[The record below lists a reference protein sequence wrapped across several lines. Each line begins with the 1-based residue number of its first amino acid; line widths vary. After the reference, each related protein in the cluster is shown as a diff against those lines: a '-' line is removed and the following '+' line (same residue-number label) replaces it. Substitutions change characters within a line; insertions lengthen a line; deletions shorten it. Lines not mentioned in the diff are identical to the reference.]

1 MTDAESKFF
10 ISTWDGDV
18 AVLKLIDKAHYRM
31 SDIEVL
37 ESFRKD
43 LLGFLD
49 QHEPARILVDFSD
62 LWRIGCLALGGAAVK
77 GVLISA
83 KRRSQRWRTRWKF
96 CGMSDPVRQC
106 YELSRLD
113 SIFPMYASYRDALKA
128 FETERK

>member
-1 MTDAESKFF
+1 MTNQDSSFF
-10 ISTWDGDV
+10 VISWADDI
-18 AVLKLIDKAHYRM
+18 AILQLIDRPHYKM

-37 ESFRKD
+37 EAFRHD
-43 LLGFLD
+43 LIGFLD
-49 QHEPARILVDFSD
+49 RDQPGKVVVDFSD

-83 KRRSQRWRTRWKF
+83 KRRSSRTGCQWKF

-113 SIFPMYASYRDALKA
+113 AIFPMYESRAEALAA
-128 FETERK
+128 FE

>member
-1 MTDAESKFF
+1 MTDRESKFF
-10 ISTWDGDV
+10 VISWDGDV
-18 AVLKLIDKAHYRM
+18 AILKLIDQAHYKM

-37 ESFRKD
+37 EAFRKD

-49 QHEPARILVDFSD
+49 KHEPKKILVDFSN

-83 KRRSQRWRTRWKF
+83 KRRSERCHTVWSF
-96 CGMSDPVRQC
+96 CGMSAPVRQC

-113 SIFPMYASYRDALKA
+113 SIFPMYESRQAAMGAFPDA
-128 FETERK
+128 T

>member
-1 MTDAESKFF
+1 MTEHDSSFF
-10 ISTWDGDV
+10 LVSWEGDV
-18 AVLKLIDKAHYRM
+18 AVVTLIDRPHYKM

-37 ESFRKD
+37 EAFRHD
-43 LLGFLD
+43 LIGFLD
-49 QHEPARILVDFSD
+49 EHEPTKIVVDFSG

-83 KRRSQRWRTRWKF
+83 KRRSERNDCHWKF

-113 SIFPMYASYRDALKA
+113 SIFPMYESQPAAVAA
-128 FETERK
+128 F